1 MPATPFHT
9 TGDALSIVNG
19 QPQSPG
25 AASLSVRDRGLTL
38 ADGVFE
44 TMRVSRARV
53 FQLDEHLAR
62 LQQGLVVLRIPPVG
76 NLRAAVL
83 DAVTRFGAD
92 EAAVRLTVTRG
103 VGSAGLTP
111 PAAPSPSVIITVSA
125 LPVFAAT
132 IYEQGLSA
140 HVPRG
145 RRNPQAATA
154 GLKTLSYTDAI
165 VGLLEAQDHGAD
177 EALFLDVDGHC
188 SEASASNLF
197 VCIGTTLVTPPV
209 SCAAL
214 PGITRATI
222 VQLASTVGCDAIE
235 RPLTVEDALRADE
248 AFLTSSLRGIAPL
261 VRIGTNVLG
270 NGRPGD
276 VTRRVSTAYAA
287 LLTHDTAG

>member
-1 MPATPFHT
+1 MPATPHA

-19 QPQSPG
+19 VPQSAD

-44 TMRVSRARV
+44 TMRVSRRRV

-62 LQQGLVVLRIPPVG
+62 LQHGLAVLRIAPVG
-76 NLRAAVL
+76 NLRAMVL

-92 EAAVRLTVTRG
+92 DAAVRLTVTRG

-111 PAAPSPSVIITVSA
+111 PASPSPSVIVTVSA
-125 LPVFAAT
+125 LPVFADA

-140 HVPRG
+140 HVPSG
-145 RRNPQAATA
+145 RRNSRAATA
-154 GLKTLSYTDAI
+154 GIKTLSYTDAV

-177 EALFLDVDGHC
+177 EALFLDTDGHC

-197 VCIGTTLVTPPV
+197 ARVGTTVVTPPV
-209 SCAAL
+209 SCGAL
-214 PGITRATI
+214 PGITRAT
-222 VQLASTVGCDAIE
+222 VLQLAGTIGCTAEERVLTIE
-235 RPLTVEDALRADE
+235 DVLSADE

-261 VRIGTNVLG
+261 VRIGTHIIG
-270 NGRPGD
+270 TGRPGD
-276 VTRRVSTAYAA
+276 VTRRVSAAHAA
-287 LLTHDTAG
+287 LLAHDTAG